1 MIANSTRS
9 CSVTLNQTLP
19 TTLSPE
25 SKPVNH
31 QVVFIQ
37 TSESSMDKLVSEHQ
51 DNRSSAS
58 HPNWRMLWKTIKQII
73 KGELKLQWVHSGKH
87 PTVEDPR
94 REGRRSDRAYR
105 DVPPL
110 SSNNGRSPLSA
121 EPVTESI
128 APPSLSGKTPWLAV
142 HCLGLFHVYQNDQ
155 LLEKWPDNKATL
167 IFKYMVTH
175 RQQPIHLEVLVDLF
189 WPGVDSQAGRKNC
202 YQAIY
207 TLRKMLQAS
216 RPDFDHILCDNSC
229 YYFNPELTIWVD
241 SEAFLAAYQA
251 GQKLEQAGQVEDP
264 RSEAYRVEQ
273 AIEQYQLAKSLYKGH
288 FLAKDIYEDWPINQ
302 RERLKFIHLDILDR
316 LSQYYFK
323 QEAFAMCI
331 DLCHK
336 LLGED
341 NCREDAHRRLMR
353 CYLLQGQ
360 RHLALRQYQLCI
372 ETLQREL
379 DVPPMPA
386 TSELYQQI
394 LENPN
399 LV

>member
-1 MIANSTRS
+1 
-9 CSVTLNQTLP
+9 
-19 TTLSPE
+19 
-25 SKPVNH
+25 
-31 QVVFIQ
+31 
-37 TSESSMDKLVSEHQ
+37 MDKLFSEHQ

-58 HPNWRMLWKTIKQII
+58 QSNWRMLWKTIKQII
-73 KGELKLQWVHSGKH
+73 KGELKLQWVRSGKH
-87 PTVEDPR
+87 ST
-94 REGRRSDRAYR
+94 
-105 DVPPL
+105 DVTPM
-110 SSNNGRSPLSA
+110 SSNNGHSPLSP
-121 EPVTESI
+121 EPVRESI

-216 RPDFDHILCDNSC
+216 RPDFDYILCDNSC
-229 YYFNPELTIWVD
+229 YYFNPELTVWVD

-251 GQKLEQAGQVEDP
+251 GQKLEQAGQT
-264 RSEAYRVEQ
+264 EQ

-288 FLAKDIYEDWPINQ
+288 FLAKDIYEDWLINH

-341 NCREDAHRRLMR
+341 DCREDAHRRLMR

-360 RHLALRQYQLCI
+360 RHLALRQYQLCL

-399 LV
+399 QV

>member
-1 MIANSTRS
+1 MIATSTRS
-9 CSVTLNQTLP
+9 CSVTLKQALP

-25 SKPVNH
+25 PKPVNY

-37 TSESSMDKLVSEHQ
+37 TSETSMDKLVSEHQ

-58 HPNWRMLWKTIKQII
+58 QPNWRMLWKTIKQII

-87 PTVEDPR
+87 STDIRPM
-94 REGRRSDRAYR
+94 
-105 DVPPL
+105 
-110 SSNNGRSPLSA
+110 SSNNGHSPLSP

-167 IFKYMVTH
+167 IFKYMITH

-229 YYFNPELTIWVD
+229 YYFNPELTVWVD
-241 SEAFLAAYQA
+241 SEAFFAAYQA
-251 GQKLEQAGQVEDP
+251 GQKLEQAGQ
-264 RSEAYRVEQ
+264 VEQ

-288 FLAKDIYEDWPINQ
+288 SLAKDIYEDWLINQ

-394 LENPN
+394 LENPTQ
-399 LV
+399 V

>member
-1 MIANSTRS
+1 MIAPSTRS
-9 CSVTLNQTLP
+9 RPVTLKQALL

-25 SKPVNH
+25 PKPVNH

-37 TSESSMDKLVSEHQ
+37 TSETNMDKLVSEHQ
-51 DNRSSAS
+51 NNRSSAFQ
-58 HPNWRMLWKTIKQII
+58 PNWRILWKTVKQII
-73 KGELKLQWVHSGKH
+73 KGELKLQWVHSSKC
-87 PTVEDPR
+87 PT
-94 REGRRSDRAYR
+94 
-105 DVPPL
+105 DVLPMT
-110 SSNNGRSPLSA
+110 SNNGHSPLSP

-142 HCLGLFHVYQNDQ
+142 HCLGSFHVYQNDQ

-167 IFKYMVTH
+167 IFKYMITH

-216 RPDFDHILCDNSC
+216 RPDFDYILCDNSC
-229 YYFNPELTIWVD
+229 YYFNPELTVWVD

-251 GQKLEQAGQVEDP
+251 GQKLEQAGQ
-264 RSEAYRVEQ
+264 VEQ

-288 FLAKDIYEDWPINQ
+288 FLAKDIYEDWLINQ

-323 QEAFAMCI
+323 QEAFTMCS

-394 LENPN
+394 LENPTQ
-399 LV
+399 V